1 MKQNK
6 QEIESIFK
14 KYIDN
19 IDDYYDAKD
28 EFIKD
33 INAVLKKH
41 YGDKDGVMCKKIFKD
56 VRAVLKA

>member
-6 QEIESIFK
+6 QKIESIFK
-14 KYIDN
+14 KYIDD
-19 IDDYYDAKD
+19 IGDYYDAKD

-41 YGDKDGVMCKKIFKD
+41 YGDKDGVMCKKIFED
-56 VRAVLKA
+56 ARAALKA